1 MAPHTCSSSQWPT
14 LCITISV
21 FCSLPH
27 WLTMTALTEYNVG
40 KSIAIAMSNELRRK
54 ERLPTTYDQRLSVI
68 RLCLPHWQANWNVY
82 QQLDS
87 KYRQQAERDL
97 DDKKKS
103 LQRDIERLERE
114 ATNACCGTVSQMLLP
129 LLLNPAPFS
138 KEEEEEEEAQ
148 HQRLVAAIHDYSDDS
163 LHGDSDDEMTSY
175 SALYIP
181 DVDFMLSIVQHNLPS
196 ISEYDTRFAQES
208 ANIEKEVRRLN
219 DDYLCNRTQL
229 EKATEDVDKIKCAI
243 ISEKRLFANKDEL
256 RDRVDELIDAVATS
270 ESRKLNFP
278 LLHDPDPEAQ
288 QDLTCQIA
296 DAVIAECLKGGR
308 LPTNQRIAA
317 QSRLALLVDD
327 LTEAVAQ
334 RQYCY
339 RRDKDIDNFLSR
351 IYPGFLRIS
360 DDPSAPLL
368 HLKPK
373 IAHLAS
379 SLAKELDILR
389 RQRDLEKQANED
401 KLEWTRNY
409 DLQAEHFERRRR
421 SYEAA
426 QQRFD
431 LEKGQQ
437 TVFHILRTRLNQFLN
452 MLFA

>member
-163 LHGDSDDEMTSY
+163 LHGDSDKHVELSAMTDLHARQLLCQCDHLFSRY
-175 SALYIP
+175 
-181 DVDFMLSIVQHNLPS
+181 
-196 ISEYDTRFAQES
+196 EQEA
-208 ANIEKEVRRLN
+208 ANSEKEVRRLN
-219 DDYLCNRTQL
+219 DDYFCNRTQL
-229 EKATEDVDKIKCAI
+229 KKATEDVDKIKCAI